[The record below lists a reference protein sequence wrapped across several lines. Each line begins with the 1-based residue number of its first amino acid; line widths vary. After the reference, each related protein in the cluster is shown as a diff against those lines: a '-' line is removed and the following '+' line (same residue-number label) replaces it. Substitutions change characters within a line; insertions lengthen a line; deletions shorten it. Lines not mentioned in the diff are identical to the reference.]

1 MLRDFSYLVKRNMKR
16 FLIFLHPSSHSSQPT
31 PPPKKEVIICLHYC
45 QIFQLYFHHGKS
57 IKVSWIIHETLRN
70 MIVVFGLQF
79 QYFQYCNSFLG
90 FWMGLTRN
98 FAIYIIKLLAYVLAR
113 KFTLHQ
119 PTHVF
124 ARTYISSMLGSSYFY
139 PFSYFP
145 EVSPRWDFQSMCQ
158 HEMTKIFKTRK
169 KKVWALAY
177 RFLIYLQGWWSKDWF
192 DWWRANFSMH
202 KPPDSFSVWWQKHFS
217 HRI

>member
-1 MLRDFSYLVKRNMKR
+1 MECWEIPYIWLKEIWKDSLFFSTLPHIPHN
-16 FLIFLHPSSHSSQPT
+16 Q
-31 PPPKKEVIICLHYC
+31 PPPQRGYNLPALC

-57 IKVSWIIHETLRN
+57 IKVSWIIHETLGN
-70 MIVVFGLQF
+70 MIVVFGLQL

-98 FAIYIIKLLAYVLAR
+98 FAIHIIKLLACVLAR

-119 PTHVF
+119 HTHVF
-124 ARTYISSMLGSSYFY
+124 ARTYTSSMLGSSYFY

-158 HEMTKIFKTRK
+158 HEMTKIFKTEK
-169 KKVWALAY
+169 KKCLGSSLQILNLPLRMMIKRLVWLMKGKLQHAEASG
-177 RFLIYLQGWWSKDWF
+177 FLFGVVAKAF
-192 DWWRANFSMH
+192 F
-202 KPPDSFSVWWQKHFS
+202 
-217 HRI
+217 